1 MLLLFVLCP
10 LAVLHV
16 AICSLLATCIY
27 MIENSLS
34 IAPYM
39 NANHWRLLYYYDNI
53 IYEMLSHIIPHTG
66 FKSIKH
72 LLASNLSFILGS
84 SCKRKLQSKNVVS
97 ELKPHCSTGCILVCS
112 DFLKCK
118 HGTHV
123 HVWINSYICIVH
135 AFMFPSPYFITI
147 CHRLLHACNVTYHI

>member
-39 NANHWRLLYYYDNI
+39 NANHWRLLYYYNNI

-72 LLASNLSFILGS
+72 LLASNLIFILGG
-84 SCKRKLQSKNVVS
+84 SCKRKLQSKNLVS
-97 ELKPHCSTGCILVCS
+97 ELKSHCITGCILVCS

-118 HGTHV
+118 HAWYTCTHV
-123 HVWINSYICIVH
+123 DQLIHLYSTCFHVS
-135 AFMFPSPYFITI
+135 
-147 CHRLLHACNVTYHI
+147 